1 MSEQVHPYCRCLYY
15 AANAL
20 ARNISRLGEDAF
32 ARTRLAPQ
40 LGFLLMTVNRN
51 PSVRPLQ
58 AVEIMLLDPAQ
69 SHDW

>member
-32 ARTRLAPQ
+32 AR
-40 LGFLLMTVNRN
+40 GI
-51 PSVRPLQ
+51 SPLTWF
-58 AVEIMLLDPAQ
+58 PA
-69 SHDW
+69 HDGELKP

>member
-32 ARTRLAPQ
+32 ARGISPLTWFPAHDGESKPWRAAPR
-40 LGFLLMTVNRN
+40 GG
-51 PSVRPLQ
+51 
-58 AVEIMLLDPAQ
+58 
-69 SHDW
+69 